1 MINVQNDLLS
11 EKINDGYI
19 EIAKMY
25 AKLFSSDQRE
35 IIKKRI
41 VSDTGVF
48 KDILSIAY
56 HILVSRKK
64 LTSFEEINSELKADI
79 EFEANQWA
87 PLANQNQFT
96 KIKKSIWVIEN
107 LID

>member
-19 EIAKMY
+19 ELAKMY
-25 AKLFSSDQRE
+25 VKIFQSDQRE
-35 IIKKRI
+35 IIKKKI

-64 LTSFEEINSELKADI
+64 LTSLEEINSELKADI

-87 PLANQNQFT
+87 PFANQNKFT
-96 KIKKSIWVIEN
+96 KIAKSIWLIEN
-107 LID
+107 LMD